1 MKWGKKMKKL
11 KPVHYHGYIYWI
23 LMILGIF
30 AGRVFDGF
38 SLDTLISISII
49 VGFTLFGDI
58 VTQLSMCFPLYGS
71 FKVKLSVIKY
81 YRSGLI
87 VFIAF
92 WTGIISFP
100 AFIYGLTHGLFT
112 TSLIELV
119 LLILLLLNKIRW
131 MNYQVKEWQ
140 IKHNV

>member
-58 VTQLSMCFPLYGS
+58 VTQYMVHLKLNFRLSSTIDLD
-71 FKVKLSVIKY
+71 
-81 YRSGLI
+81 
-87 VFIAF
+87 
-92 WTGIISFP
+92 
-100 AFIYGLTHGLFT
+100 
-112 TSLIELV
+112 
-119 LLILLLLNKIRW
+119 
-131 MNYQVKEWQ
+131 
-140 IKHNV
+140 